1 VGHGVGERQPSREE
15 LVNGGIIWTVVGILL
30 IAALLIYIF

>member
-1 VGHGVGERQPSREE
+1 VGYGVGGSQPSREE